1 MLLPTLAAALLIH
14 AAPPADTSLAALRRQ
29 VEAIAAASGAT
40 VGVGVVDLETDE
52 RWSVNGTEAFPLQSV
67 FKLSLA
73 LLVLKRAEAG
83 ALRLDARVPVAR
95 ADLRPGFSPL
105 ADRFPN
111 EGTRFTLRELLRRAV
126 SESDNTAADLLLRRV
141 GGPAAVTRHLR
152 AAGIRGFRVDRG
164 EGELALDYHGIA
176 RGPGRGARDAFAALL
191 ARQPAD
197 ARRAAFEAYIRD
209 PRDTATPEA
218 AASLLALL
226 WRGRALRPA
235 GTALL
240 LRMLTETPTGPN
252 RLRGMLPAGTP
263 VAHKTGTAGEMD
275 GVAAVVNDVGIVTLP
290 NGRHVVVAVLVK
302 RATRG
307 IESGERAIATI
318 ARAVHDHYAALPPRR

>member
-1 MLLPTLAAALLIH
+1 MLLPTLAALLLS
-14 AAPPADTSLAALRRQ
+14 APPPDTSRAGLQRQ

-40 VGVGVVDLETDE
+40 VGVGVVELETGE
-52 RWSVNGTEAFPLQSV
+52 RWSVNGAEAFPLQSV
-67 FKLSLA
+67 FKLPLA
-73 LLVLKRAEAG
+73 ILVLSRVDAG
-83 ALRLDARVPVAR
+83 ALRLDAQVPVAR
-95 ADLRPGFSPL
+95 AELRPGFSPL

-111 EGTRFTLRELLRRAV
+111 EGTRFTLGELLRRAASV
-126 SESDNTAADLLLRRV
+126 SDNTAADLLMRRV
-141 GGPAAVTRHLR
+141 GGPSAVTRHLR
-152 AAGIRGFRVDRG
+152 AMGIRGFRVDRG

-191 ARQPAD
+191 ARQPAE
-197 ARRAAFEAYIRD
+197 ARRAAFEAYLRD

-235 GTALL
+235 STALL
-240 LRMLTETPTGPN
+240 LRMLAETPTGPN

-290 NGRHVVVAVLVK
+290 NGRHVAVAVLVK

-307 IESGERAIATI
+307 AEAAERTIAAI
-318 ARAVHDHYAALPPRR
+318 ARAVYDRYAALPPRR